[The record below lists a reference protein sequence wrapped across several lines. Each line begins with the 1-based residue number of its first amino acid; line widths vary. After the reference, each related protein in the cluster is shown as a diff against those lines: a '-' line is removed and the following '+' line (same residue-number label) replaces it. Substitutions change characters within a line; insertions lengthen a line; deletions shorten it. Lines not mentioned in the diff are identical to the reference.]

1 MNLMAIISQRA
12 NFIPYEEKGVGE
24 LLSFVPVNQH
34 ERFLDML
41 LYDTLGFNRGF
52 GNAIS
57 AAMVAFYVKEVLGDV
72 AQDEGER
79 LFMRFCNGEDVGQQ
93 IGELF
98 STDELEKIEFLG
110 YGTSFKER
118 IIAKIYAKKG
128 KGKLWERINAKE

>member
-24 LLSFVPVNQH
+24 LLSFVPISQH

-57 AAMVAFYVKEVLGDV
+57 AAMVAFYVKEVLNDV
-72 AQDEGER
+72 AKDEGEK
-79 LFMRFCNGEDVGQQ
+79 LFIRFCDGEDVEQQ
-93 IGELF
+93 MKELF
-98 STDELEKIEFLG
+98 NKDELEMIEFLG
-110 YGTSFKER
+110 HGTSFKER

-128 KGKLWERINAKE
+128 KGKLWERINAK